1 MQNSNAMQNRNAMQ
15 NFVERSNIADFSKTL
30 ETETDPAKR
39 ALLLR
44 LLAEEKV
51 KQASHPKDD
60 K

>member
-1 MQNSNAMQNRNAMQ
+1 VPADYLRPSVAAVTLALEGVNRHP
-15 NFVERSNIADFSKTL
+15 SDI